1 MSNDCSTVYGV
12 LHIVGDI
19 FPLAYMYSCIVGNTI
34 VVLVYDEKNWWN
46 HDVQIAR
53 AAVAQFAGTAAK
65 TPTDV
70 SQYALHGVL
79 SSYTTQI
86 QHMIMSPLLVFRWE
100 VGIPQSPLSDHPH
113 MHCRGKVHMWHF
125 VSTCSLSVVLTS
137 LLCSGVET
145 NILCTTGS
153 LLDINWYAPWKP
165 SIMNLLLV
173 LVTIKPKIK
182 SWRPVCNW

>member
-1 MSNDCSTVYGV
+1 MIKRTDEIT
-12 LHIVGDI
+12 
-19 FPLAYMYSCIVGNTI
+19 MYKLRGLLSPSLLG
-34 VVLVYDEKNWWN
+34 L
-46 HDVQIAR
+46 Q
-53 AAVAQFAGTAAK
+53 QK

-70 SQYALHGVL
+70 SQYALYGVL

-100 VGIPQSPLSDHPH
+100 VGIPQPPLSDHPH

-125 VSTCSLSVVLTS
+125 VSTCSLSVVLTN

-153 LLDINWYAPWKP
+153 LLDINWHAPWKP
-165 SIMNLLLV
+165 SIT
-173 LVTIKPKIK
+173 VTFPSCRTSLPMPSFTILTWPFL
-182 SWRPVCNW
+182 WPCTEL